1 MRPLCLAA
9 LVLVAVGP
17 YCAAGVHDPREY
29 GAKPDGQVLATA
41 AIQKAIDACAAEGG
55 GTVRLGPGVYLSGAI
70 CLKSHVTLELEAGC
84 TLRGSPDPA
93 DYPENLPK
101 VRSYTDTYVRQ
112 SLIAGEGLEQVAI
125 RGRGTIDGQG
135 AKFHWPEYR
144 NRPYVVRLVDCRDV
158 LVEGVHLRDSAMW
171 MQHYLACRQVRL
183 RGVTVWNHAS
193 YNNDGLDIDGCR
205 DVTVSDC
212 TFDSDDD
219 ALCLKSTLPRLCENV
234 TVSNC
239 ILRSHC
245 NALKAGT
252 ESVGGFKNITVTNCT
267 ISSPC
272 GSQAIYGAQQ
282 GTGGIALEI
291 VDGGWMEN
299 VAVSNVTIDGVRS
312 PIFLRLGDRGRP
324 HQPDLPR
331 RPAGTLRNVVL
342 SNIVATRAATI
353 GCPIAGIPG
362 HPIENV
368 TLSNVRLEFAGGPPE
383 KAVARPLPEKP
394 DAYPE
399 SSMFGP
405 LPAFG
410 LYCRHV
416 KGLTLQN
423 VQLTTLRADAR
434 PPIATEDAAD
444 VKIDGKAVGPE

>member
-1 MRPLCLAA
+1 M
-9 LVLVAVGP
+9 
-17 YCAAGVHDPREY
+17 AAGPCFAAGGHDPRDY
-29 GAKPDGQVLATA
+29 GAKADGRTRATA

-55 GTVRLGPGVYLSGAI
+55 GTVRFAPGIYLSGTLR
-70 CLKSHVTLELEAGC
+70 LKSHVTLELEAGC
-84 TLRGSPDPA
+84 TLRGSSDPA
-93 DYPENLPK
+93 DYPDNLPK
-101 VRSYTDTYVRQ
+101 IRSYTDTYVRQ
-112 SLIAGEGLEQVAI
+112 SLIVGEGLEQVAI

-135 AKFHWPEYR
+135 AKFHWPEYC
-144 NRPYVVRLVDCRDV
+144 NRPYLIRLVDCRDV
-158 LVEGVHLRDSAMW
+158 LVEDVHLRNSAMW

-212 TFDSDDD
+212 MFDSDDD
-219 ALCLKSTLPRLCENV
+219 ALCLKSTLPLLCENV

-252 ESVGGFKNITVTNCT
+252 ESVGGFKNITVTNCA
-267 ISSPC
+267 ISSPR
-272 GSQAIYGAQQ
+272 GSQAIYGARQ
-282 GTGGIALEI
+282 GLGGIALEI
-291 VDGGWMEN
+291 VDGGRMEN
-299 VAVSNVTIDGVRS
+299 VAISNVTIDGVRA
-312 PIFLRLGDRGRP
+312 PLFLRLGDRGRP

-331 RPAGTLRNVVL
+331 PPVGTLRNVVL

-353 GCPIAGIPG
+353 GCAIAGIPG
-362 HPIENV
+362 HRIENV
-368 TLSNVRLEFAGGPPE
+368 TLSNVRLEFAGGAALE
-383 KAVARPLPEKP
+383 DVARPLSEKP

-423 VQLTTLRADAR
+423 VQLTALRPDPR
-434 PPIATEDAAD
+434 PPIATEDTAD
-444 VKIDGKAVGPE
+444 VKIDGKALGPEAIGAKTSR